1 MTVRGKPFISKPS
14 PEQRLKADFALLFVT
29 LIWGLAFVVQRY
41 AAPQVGVFLFNGIR
55 FLLGALVLIPL
66 AIYSRKG
73 HTGTTLINREFIL
86 SSILAGILLF
96 AGAAFQQA
104 GLLFTTAGNAGFI
117 TGLYVIFIP
126 IILALALR
134 QSPRPVIWISAG
146 LALCGLYLL
155 SSGGV
160 ARPNIG
166 DLLVLVS
173 ALIWACHVI
182 LIGWIVLKVEL
193 LPFVIGQYLVC
204 GVLSI
209 LAGNLFGSKTPVDM
223 LNSWQVLIFTGV
235 ISVGIGYTLQAASQR
250 IAPPADAAIILSA
263 EAIFAAFFGW
273 ILLDE
278 YLNGIQ
284 IFGCVIIF
292 AGMLLSQSD
301 VILEHKNP

>member
-1 MTVRGKPFISKPS
+1 MGAREKPLDSKTS
-14 PEQRLKADFALLFVT
+14 PIQRLRADLALLLVT

-55 FLLGALVLIPL
+55 FLLAALVLMPFAL
-66 AIYSRKG
+66 SGRKSWKSLQSHSRG
-73 HTGTTLINREFIL
+73 LFL
-86 SSILAGILLF
+86 SVMLAGFLLF

-104 GLLFTTAGNAGFI
+104 GLLYTTAGNAGFI

-126 IILALALR
+126 LILALVLH
-134 QSPRPVIWISAG
+134 QSPRPVIWVSAG
-146 LALCGLYLL
+146 LALGGLYLL

-160 ARPNIG
+160 TRPNIG
-166 DLLVLVS
+166 DLLVLAS

-182 LIGWIVLKVEL
+182 LIGWIVLRMDV

-204 GVLSI
+204 AAFSI
-209 LAGNLFGSKTPVDM
+209 LTGLLFEDKTLNDM
-223 LNSWQVLIFTGV
+223 LQAWQVLFFTGV

-250 IAPPADAAIILSA
+250 ITPPADAAIILSV
-263 EAIFAAFFGW
+263 EAIFAAIFGW
-273 ILLDE
+273 VLLEE

-284 IFGCVIIF
+284 ILGCVIIF

-301 VILEHKNP
+301 LFLKKKSS